1 MKEIIY
7 ADYEK
12 MIKKV
17 AWKFAHSA
25 QHAEEL
31 IAEGNLEYV
40 KALIKFDPDKSCFS
54 TYLYN
59 RLNNR
64 FINLA
69 KKWQMPVVEINDFI
83 PANSLNP
90 EKSVSFKQSLENLS
104 ETAQEIINLV
114 LDTPDDLYQIVR
126 EELKLNKEMIRRYLR
141 EKGWTFTR
149 INVGMAEI
157 ATTLNQ
163 L

>member
-1 MKEIIY
+1 MKEIVY

-17 AWKFAHSA
+17 AWKFAKNA
-25 QHAEEL
+25 QHTEEL

-40 KALIKFDPDKSCFS
+40 KALIKFDPNKSCFS

-59 RLNNR
+59 RLNNH

-69 KKWQMPVVEINDFI
+69 KKWQVPVVEINDFI
-83 PANSLNP
+83 PANSLNV
-90 EKSVSFKQSLENLS
+90 EKTISFKQSLENLS
-104 ETAQEIINLV
+104 ETAKEIINLV
-114 LDTPDDLYQIVR
+114 LDTPDDLYRIVR

-141 EKGWTFTR
+141 EKGWKFTQ
-149 INVGMAEI
+149 INAGMAEI
-157 ATTLNQ
+157 ANALNQ